1 MESRTIKK
9 KRKTGNGGEA
19 LENERETAAEDAA
32 LRERLIKSKERVQKH
47 GEVFTPNWMVKLMLS
62 NPPIKEKLADVH
74 ATFFEPSAGVGAF
87 LMEILRQKLAY
98 VNAAKHLRGSNWKYE
113 TLWAL
118 MSIYGIE
125 LLPDN
130 LHEARE
136 NMLLVFA
143 ENYEAKTGRLLSS
156 DEDLYRSALAV
167 IEANIVQGN
176 TLTHKDAAGELIT
189 FSEWRQNPKHPHKV
203 LRVPF
208 TYDSM
213 FHEEE
218 TAGEVDLFAAAEE
231 TMAVRY
237 REVDLMQVWR
247 EECNT

>member
-1 MESRTIKK
+1 MREELRFLFVRDGG
-9 KRKTGNGGEA
+9 KR
-19 LENERETAAEDAA
+19 LENKQENVAAEGET

-87 LMEILRQKLAY
+87 LMEILRQKLAH
-98 VNAAKHLRGSNWKYE
+98 VSAAKNIRGSNWKYE
-113 TLWAL
+113 ALWAL

-130 LHEARE
+130 LNEARE

-143 ENYEAKTGRLLSS
+143 ECYEEKTGRALDTDADLL
-156 DEDLYRSALAV
+156 RSVETV
-167 IEANIVQGN
+167 IAANIVQGN
-176 TLTHKDAAGELIT
+176 TLTHKDAAGELIE
-189 FSEWRQNPKHPHKV
+189 FSEWRQNEKRPHRL

-213 FHEEE
+213 FHDEEMVVE
-218 TAGEVDLFAAAEE
+218 GDLFAVAEPE
-231 TMAVRY
+231 EPAPRY
-237 REVDLMQVWR
+237 KEVDLMQVWR
-247 EECNT
+247 KELC

>member
-1 MESRTIKK
+1 MDEQAKAEEVQPTDAVDGS
-9 KRKTGNGGEA
+9 EA
-19 LENERETAAEDAA
+19 FREQ
-32 LRERLIKSKERVQKH
+32 LIKSKERVQKH

-62 NPPIKEKLADVH
+62 NPPIQEKLSDVH

-98 VNAAKHLRGSNWKYE
+98 INADTKHIRGSNWKYQ

-130 LHEARE
+130 LREARD

-143 ENYEAKTGRLLSS
+143 ENYEQKTGRQLDTDADLL
-156 DEDLYRSALAV
+156 RSVRKV
-167 IEANIVQGN
+167 IETNIVQGD
-176 TLTHKDAAGELIT
+176 TLKHTNAAGELIE
-189 FSEWRQNPKHPHKV
+189 FSEWRQNSRHQHRV

-208 TYDSM
+208 TYDSL
-213 FHEEE
+213 FHDEPDVIEGSLFDLGE
-218 TAGEVDLFAAAEE
+218 PEQQAQPYKEVDL
-231 TMAVRY
+231 
-237 REVDLMQVWR
+237 LQVWR
-247 EECNT
+247 EERA

>member
-1 MESRTIKK
+1 LAEGEKNVLADADTVREAD
-9 KRKTGNGGEA
+9 TGAGG
-19 LENERETAAEDAA
+19 AAEEEA

-62 NPPIKEKLADVH
+62 NPPIQEKLAH
-74 ATFFEPSAGVGAF
+74 
-87 LMEILRQKLAY
+87 
-98 VNAAKHLRGSNWKYE
+98 VNANRNLRGRNWKYE

-130 LHEARE
+130 LREARE

-156 DEDLYRSALAV
+156 DEDLFRSTLTV

-203 LRVPF
+203 LGVPF

-213 FHEEE
+213 FHDEEA
-218 TAGEVDLFAAAEE
+218 AGEVDLFAAAEAE
-231 TMAVRY
+231 EEAPKY

-247 EECNT
+247 EECNK

>member
-1 MESRTIKK
+1 MMAMEDGS
-9 KRKTGNGGEA
+9 GSDSA
-19 LENERETAAEDAA
+19 ENDESFCEQ
-32 LRERLIKSKERVQKH
+32 LIKSKERVQKH
-47 GEVFTPNWMVKLMLS
+47 GEVFTPLWMVKLMLS
-62 NPPIKEKLADVH
+62 NPPIQEKLKDVH

-87 LMEILRQKLAY
+87 LMEILRQKLAFI
-98 VNAAKHLRGSNWKYE
+98 NADTKHIRGVNWKYQ

-130 LHEARE
+130 LQEARD

-143 ENYEAKTGRLLSS
+143 ENYEQKTGRQLDTDADLL
-156 DEDLYRSALAV
+156 RSVRKV
-167 IEANIVQGN
+167 IETNIVQGD
-176 TLTHKDAAGELIT
+176 TLKHTNAAGELIE

-213 FHEEE
+213 FHDEEP
-218 TAGEVDLFAAAEE
+218 AVQGDLFAEAEPE
-231 TMAVRY
+231 EIAPRY
-237 REVDLMQVWR
+237 KEVDLMQVWKS
-247 EECNT
+247 EKI

>member
-1 MESRTIKK
+1 MENKQ
-9 KRKTGNGGEA
+9 
-19 LENERETAAEDAA
+19 ENVAAEGET

-87 LMEILRQKLAY
+87 LMEILRQKLAHI
-98 VNAAKHLRGSNWKYE
+98 NEAKNLRGSNWKYE

-130 LHEARE
+130 LREARE

-143 ENYEAKTGRLLSS
+143 ENYEAKTGRLLSM
-156 DEDLYRSALAV
+156 DEDLYRSVQTV

-176 TLTHKDAAGELIT
+176 TLTHKDAAGELIE
-189 FSEWRQNPKHPHKV
+189 FSEWRQSERHRHRV
-203 LRVPF
+203 QRVPF

-213 FHEEE
+213 FHDEEMVIE
-218 TAGEVDLFAAAEE
+218 GDLFAAPEPEE
-231 TMAVRY
+231 PAPRY
-237 REVDLMQVWR
+237 KEVDLMQVWR
-247 EECNT
+247 KELC